1 MKGKDQDQEAL
12 SQDHNMI
19 TIIKDQDQKSL
30 ERPIDI
36 LHLHG
41 KTDQDP
47 HLRRA
52 LDHALEQEDLDPEI
66 EKEDQNQDQL
76 AKLIQDPDQEEGIP
90 DQNLLPNIETDLG
103 LTQEEEGIENQ
114 LMIGVYLISKFH
126 QFPQDMYP
134 HLHHPPH
141 QDMILIARTG
151 HRRGSIITLIIK
163 VHFLV

>member
-1 MKGKDQDQEAL
+1 MKGKDPDQEAL

-19 TIIKDQDQKSL
+19 TIIKDQDLKSV
-30 ERPIDI
+30 ERPINI
-36 LHLHG
+36 HHLLG
-41 KTDQDP
+41 KTDQDL
-47 HLRRA
+47 HLRKA
-52 LDHALEQEDLDPEI
+52 LDHALEQEDLDQEI
-66 EKEDQNQDQL
+66 EKEDQDQL

-134 HLHHPPH
+134 HLRHPPH

-151 HRRGSIITLIIK
+151 HRRGSIIALIIK